1 MDTINRNGANRMKLM
16 LVDNE
21 PLAVEVFCYESKKL
35 HDLEIVGIFNDAD
48 AAYTYAVKNP
58 VDIVALDVMTAER
71 SGMDLGSLLKEKNPK
86 IKLLFITATQDNL
99 QEALDLQADAYLTK
113 PYSAASLEFSLEK
126 VKQCMEE
133 EPEKRIFAKTFG
145 HFDLYVDNKPVMFH
159 SAKAKELL
167 AYLVDREGGT
177 VYSDQIIGTLWEDRP
192 NDEYTQNLC
201 SKVVG
206 TLRKELSAYH
216 AEDLLIS
223 HRGVRRI
230 DTTLLDCDLYQL
242 LRGEERASE
251 QYLGEYM
258 MEYSWAESR
267 MASLE
272 KYT

>member
-1 MDTINRNGANRMKLM
+1 MRLM

-35 HDLEIVGIFNDAD
+35 PNLEIMGIFGNAD
-48 AAYTYAVKNP
+48 EAYNYAVKNP
-58 VDIVALDVMTAER
+58 VDVVVLDTMTAEMN
-71 SGMDLGSLLKEKNPK
+71 GMDLGSSLKEKNPR
-86 IKLLFITATQDNL
+86 IKLVFITASQNDMQD
-99 QEALDLQADAYLTK
+99 ALDLQADAYLTK
-113 PYSAASLEFSLEK
+113 PYSAASLKFSLEK
-126 VKQCMEE
+126 VEQCVKK

-145 HFDLYVDNKPVMFH
+145 HFDLYVDDKPVMFH

-177 VYSDQIIGTLWEDRP
+177 VCSDQIIGTLWEDRP

-206 TLRKELSAYH
+206 TLRKELSKYQ

-223 HRGVRRI
+223 RRGVRRI

-242 LRGEERASE
+242 LRGEERAEE

>member
-1 MDTINRNGANRMKLM
+1 MKVM
-16 LVDNE
+16 LVENE
-21 PLAVEVFCYESKKL
+21 PLAVEIFCYESKKL
-35 HDLEIVGIFNDAD
+35 HDMEIVGVFNDAD
-48 AAYTYAVKNP
+48 KAYSYAAKNP
-58 VDIVALDVMTAER
+58 VDIVVLDVMTAEM
-71 SGMDLGSLLKEKNPK
+71 SGMDLGTSLKEKNPK
-86 IKLLFITATQDNL
+86 VKLIFITASHDDMQD
-99 QEALDLQADAYLTK
+99 ALNLQADAYLTK
-113 PYSAASLEFSLEK
+113 PYSAASLKFSLEK
-126 VKQCMEE
+126 VKQCVKK
-133 EPEKRIFAKTFG
+133 EPKKRIFAKTFG

-177 VYSDQIIGTLWEDRP
+177 VCSDQIIGTLWEDRP

-206 TLRKELSAYH
+206 TLRKELSKYQ
-216 AEDLLIS
+216 AEDLLVS

-242 LRGEERASE
+242 LRGEERAEE

>member
-1 MDTINRNGANRMKLM
+1 MKVM
-16 LVDNE
+16 LVENE
-21 PLAVEVFCYESKKL
+21 PLAVEIFCYELQKL
-35 HDLEIVGIFNDAD
+35 HNLEIVGIFGDAD
-48 AAYTYAVKNP
+48 EACNYVAENP
-58 VDIVALDVMTAER
+58 VDVAVLDVMTAE
-71 SGMDLGSLLKEKNPK
+71 MKDLDLGSQLKEKNPK
-86 IKLLFITATQDNL
+86 LKLIFITASHDNTQA
-99 QEALDLQADAYLTK
+99 ALNLQADAYLTK
-113 PYSAASLEFSLEK
+113 PYSAASLKFSLEK
-126 VKQCMEE
+126 VKQCMER

-145 HFDLYVDNKPVMFH
+145 HFDLYVDNKPVMFR

-177 VYSDQIIGTLWEDRP
+177 VCSDQIIGTLWEDRP
-192 NDEYTQNLC
+192 NDENTQNLC

-206 TLRKELSAYH
+206 TLRKELSKYQ
-216 AEDLLIS
+216 AEDLLVS

-242 LRGEERASE
+242 LRGEERAEE

-258 MEYSWAESR
+258 MQYSWAESR